1 MVATTKITALEVEVR
16 YSTSAYQAAARG
28 QRASSTHSAEVA
40 AERLGQKV
48 FGTGYKHLQRRPPK
62 PGDTHVVSR
71 FCLHG
76 VEENNLV
83 L

>member
-1 MVATTKITALEVEVR
+1 MNAQKITALEVEVR
-16 YSTSAYQAAARG
+16 YSTNAYQAAARG

-62 PGDTHVVSR
+62 PGDTHVVTR

-76 VEENNLV
+76 IEENTLV

>member
-1 MVATTKITALEVEVR
+1 MAAATKITALDIEVR
-16 YSTSAYQAAARG
+16 FTTNAYQAAARG

-40 AERLGQKV
+40 ADRLGQKV

-62 PGDTHVVSR
+62 PGDTHLISR

-76 VEENNLV
+76 IEENNLV

>member
-1 MVATTKITALEVEVR
+1 MSAASKISALEVEVR
-16 YSTSAYQAAARG
+16 YVSSAYLAAARG
-28 QRASSTHSAEVA
+28 QRASSTSSAETA

-48 FGTGYKHLQRRPPK
+48 FGTGFKHLQRRPPK
-62 PGDTHVVSR
+62 VGDTHLISR

-76 VEENNLV
+76 VEENSLV